1 MIFGG
6 ENGIEIYTE
15 SYRSGHNGADSKW
28 STRLFVL
35 SSPKPSSNAG
45 LSQFKKVNILL
56 FCPVVLSLVFFQ
68 NFRLN
73 IWRVVRVV
81 EGAALEMLCSQKEPR
96 VRIPNSPPKSPV
108 TMRVCWTFLFSPS
121 GLVCDQHFLRGRTA
135 KHRYFLPYNRFIV
148 RLFYLTPLALKSF
161 SVRQKHSAH
170 HGLCGGY
177 L

>member
-1 MIFGG
+1 MKGP
-6 ENGIEIYTE
+6 
-15 SYRSGHNGADSKW
+15 HSKW
-28 STRLFVL
+28 SSRLFVL
-35 SSPKPSSNAG
+35 STRKPSSHAG

-56 FCPVVLSLVFFQ
+56 FCPVVLSSVFFR

-121 GLVCDQHFLRGRTA
+121 GLCSTFFARQNSQTQIFFTLQPLHRQIFLSHSTYSENLQRPVKTVPPPWPVRRISLTNNPNA
-135 KHRYFLPYNRFIV
+135 HRCL
-148 RLFYLTPLALKSF
+148 RLY
-161 SVRQKHSAH
+161 
-170 HGLCGGY
+170 
-177 L
+177 

>member
-1 MIFGG
+1 MDDLQWNM
-6 ENGIEIYTE
+6 EA
-15 SYRSGHNGADSKW
+15 YRSGHNGPDSKW

-35 SSPKPSSNAG
+35 STGKSSSHAG

-56 FCPVVLSLVFFQ
+56 FCPVVLSSVFFQ

-108 TMRVCWTFLFSPS
+108 TMRVCWTFLFFSKWFVLDIFCRAEQPNT
-121 GLVCDQHFLRGRTA
+121 D
-135 KHRYFLPYNRFIV
+135 I
-148 RLFYLTPLALKSF
+148 FYLATASSSDF
-161 SVRQKHSAH
+161 SISLH
-170 HGLCGGY
+170 L